1 MKRICV
7 YSVSYC
13 LLRPFDTI
21 SEEVQMIIE
30 CILKWSDRLVTM
42 YIAKP
47 RKKKRNNTITPT
59 SFSSPSPS
67 LPSNFFSP
75 LYHQKMSRTLKEQMG
90 LHPDPHA
97 PEHTMAGGNRL
108 TKVVSRKQYDSQQ
121 AGLPTYHRRIA
132 K

>member
-1 MKRICV
+1 
-7 YSVSYC
+7 
-13 LLRPFDTI
+13 
-21 SEEVQMIIE
+21 
-30 CILKWSDRLVTM
+30 M

-47 RKKKRNNTITPT
+47 RKKKEIIQ
-59 SFSSPSPS
+59 SPQPHFHHHHHHY
-67 LPSNFFSP
+67 LVIFFSP
-75 LYHQKMSRTLKEQMG
+75 LSSKMSRTLKEQMG